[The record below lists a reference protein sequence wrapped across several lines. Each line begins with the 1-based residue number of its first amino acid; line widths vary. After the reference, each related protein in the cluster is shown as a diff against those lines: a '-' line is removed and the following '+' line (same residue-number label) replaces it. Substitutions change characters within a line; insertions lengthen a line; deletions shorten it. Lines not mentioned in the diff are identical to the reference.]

1 MNSSAAILAVNV
13 GSSSLKYAL
22 YPVVSRTNLGPKE
35 YSGHVEG
42 LETQSGEAALVG
54 ALEQLREEIAAPL
67 AGREL
72 VAIAH
77 RVVHGGGVFRGAV
90 RITTEVLAT
99 LERFSGLAPLHQ
111 PHNLTGVRACMQAFP
126 KTPQTASFDTAFHAS
141 LPEVEHRFAI
151 PEDLYRAGIRRYG
164 FHGLS
169 YQYLS
174 HRLAAHSTRA
184 KGRVVMAHLGNG
196 ASLCA
201 TVNGQSRATTMGF
214 SALDGLVMGTRSG
227 AIDAGVVLHLLRE
240 GKSQAQLERLL
251 YKESGLLG
259 LSGESADMRSLRA
272 SGAEAAKR
280 AISIFE
286 ERVVRE
292 MGALIAILGGVDLIA
307 FTGGIGE
314 NDAALRQ
321 NVCDRLAFLGVELD
335 PNANAS
341 AQFADGL
348 VNVQKRESRSEV
360 WIVQTDEGSVAASE
374 ALAIV

>member
-1 MNSSAAILAVNV
+1 
-13 GSSSLKYAL
+13 
-22 YPVVSRTNLGPKE
+22 
-35 YSGHVEG
+35 
-42 LETQSGEAALVG
+42 
-54 ALEQLREEIAAPL
+54 
-67 AGREL
+67 
-72 VAIAH
+72 
-77 RVVHGGGVFRGAV
+77 
-90 RITTEVLAT
+90 
-99 LERFSGLAPLHQ
+99 
-111 PHNLTGVRACMQAFP
+111 
-126 KTPQTASFDTAFHAS
+126 
-141 LPEVEHRFAI
+141 
-151 PEDLYRAGIRRYG
+151 
-164 FHGLS
+164 
-169 YQYLS
+169 
-174 HRLAAHSTRA
+174 
-184 KGRVVMAHLGNG
+184 
-196 ASLCA
+196 
-201 TVNGQSRATTMGF
+201 
-214 SALDGLVMGTRSG
+214 MGTRSG

-335 PNANAS
+335 PDANAS

-348 VNVQKRESRSEV
+348 TAVHKQERQESGPEV